1 MKRDLS
7 QIVKYMISDKKNNDE
22 KINFILLKKIGKT
35 YQPGKYKMKPDE
47 IYRFIKKVR

>member
-1 MKRDLS
+1 
-7 QIVKYMISDKKNNDE
+7 MISDKKNIDE

-35 YQPGKYKMKPDE
+35 YQPGKYKMKPEE